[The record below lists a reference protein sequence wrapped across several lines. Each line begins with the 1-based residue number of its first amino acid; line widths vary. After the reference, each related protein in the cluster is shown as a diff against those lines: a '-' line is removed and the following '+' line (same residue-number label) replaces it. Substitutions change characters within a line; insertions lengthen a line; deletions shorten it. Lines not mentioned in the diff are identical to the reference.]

1 MTALDVVAALV
12 LMASFVLLLEVT
24 HRRTSHLP
32 RAPFGADAESEATF
46 AYRREIAELRELERL
61 ARP

>member
-1 MTALDVVAALV
+1 MPALDILAAIA
-12 LMASFVLLLEVT
+12 LMASFVLMLEVT

-32 RAPFGADAESEATF
+32 RAPLGADAESEASF

-61 ARP
+61 ERP